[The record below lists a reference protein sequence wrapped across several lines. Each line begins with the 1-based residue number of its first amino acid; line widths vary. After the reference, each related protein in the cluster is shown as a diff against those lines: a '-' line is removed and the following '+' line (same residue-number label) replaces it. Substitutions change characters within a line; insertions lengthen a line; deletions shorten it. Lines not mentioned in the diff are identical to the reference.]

1 MIIALSIGLLVVAA
15 IAVMGWTRVSSQRR
29 QAADMLQQAR
39 TAAESHA
46 SVEADLLEQLG
57 AQHRLVEQLSQTNE
71 QAALALA
78 HATEEAR
85 LSQEQAGEDRR
96 RLAEMSHLAD
106 PMVLWALE
114 RSRSERTWRHSVA
127 SSPDQPYAPI
137 GSGPL
142 TDALHVEVEANREE
156 VGTSVELAVEVPDD
170 LTAAGCVLILRVAQ
184 ELLASVVHRA
194 ETCVLHVHCDG
205 RDALVRVT
213 GEDEHGVAVVSEL
226 LPLPA
231 SPSVVPDDDGYRIT
245 GVRLGAV

>member
-1 MIIALSIGLLVVAA
+1 MIVALSIGLLAA
-15 IAVMGWTRVSSQRR
+15 AAVAVMGWLRASTHRR
-29 QAADMLQQAR
+29 QAAVMLQQAR

-46 SVEADLLEQLG
+46 AVEVDLQVRLE
-57 AQHRLVEQLSQTNE
+57 AQHRLAEQLTASNE
-71 QAALALA
+71 QAAQALA
-78 HATEEAR
+78 EATEAAR
-85 LSQEQAGEDRR
+85 LSDDQANEARR

-142 TDALHVEVEANREE
+142 TDALHVEVEAAREE
-156 VGTSVELAVEVPDD
+156 VGTSVELAVDVPDD

-194 ETCVLHVHCDG
+194 EMCVLHVHCDG
-205 RDALVRVT
+205 RDAIVRVT
-213 GEDEHGVAVVSEL
+213 GEDEHGAAVVSEL

-231 SPSVVPDDDGYRIT
+231 SPSVMPDDDGYRIT
-245 GVRLGAV
+245 GVRLG